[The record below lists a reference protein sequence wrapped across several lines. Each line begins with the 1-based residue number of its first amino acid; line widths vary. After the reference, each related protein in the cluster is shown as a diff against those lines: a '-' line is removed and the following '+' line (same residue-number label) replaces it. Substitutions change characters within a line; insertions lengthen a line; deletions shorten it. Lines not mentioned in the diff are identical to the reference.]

1 MKYYI
6 DGKKQGQVGYAI
18 RSAFLEW
25 WDTTNLPPAAS
36 VRSITF
42 DEGFTSGTH
51 ESLVRDEGGR
61 LKSPITVNV
70 ADFQLAEPLPAHLV
84 EAYFGVSV

>member
-1 MKYYI
+1 MQRQREHGI
-6 DGKKQGQVGYAI
+6 PVRQGGEDV
-18 RSAFLEW
+18 
-25 WDTTNLPPAAS
+25 N
-36 VRSITF
+36 
-42 DEGFTSGTH
+42 SGTH
-51 ESLVRDEGGR
+51 ESLVRDEDGR